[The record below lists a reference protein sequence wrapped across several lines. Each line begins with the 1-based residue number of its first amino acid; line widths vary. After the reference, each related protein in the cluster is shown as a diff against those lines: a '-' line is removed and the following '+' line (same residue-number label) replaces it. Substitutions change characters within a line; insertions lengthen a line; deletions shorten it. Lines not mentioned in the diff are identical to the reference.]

1 MLFCIL
7 YPVMRFCMEIL
18 RADNPPLF
26 DGLTI
31 SQNIGILI
39 FTVAVTLFIIGRVR
53 LRGKNN
59 TLETQTSP

>member
-1 MLFCIL
+1 
-7 YPVMRFCMEIL
+7 MEIL

-59 TLETQTSP
+59 TPETQTSP